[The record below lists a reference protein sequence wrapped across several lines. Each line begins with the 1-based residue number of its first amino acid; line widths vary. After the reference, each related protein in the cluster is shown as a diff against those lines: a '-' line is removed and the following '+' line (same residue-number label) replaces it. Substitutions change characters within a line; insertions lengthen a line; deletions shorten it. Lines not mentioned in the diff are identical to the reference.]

1 MIFICF
7 IQKWL
12 IQQSE
17 NLKNK
22 RIHIPRAMIYFNQLK
37 LKKKEKKRL
46 FCLFFFKYC
55 INDAG
60 ENCKS
65 SESFYFQMVNKG
77 VELRNETK

>member
-22 RIHIPRAMIYFNQLK
+22 RIHIPRAMIYFNK
-37 LKKKEKKRL
+37 LKKKKRKGC
-46 FCLFFFKYC
+46 FVYFFFKYC

-65 SESFYFQMVNKG
+65 SESFSVLLFSDGK
-77 VELRNETK
+77 